1 MTTKEYKIVLA
12 GEFGSGKS
20 TFASR
25 SVSGKDGKAK
35 IGELLPSFLAGS
47 DFW

>member
-12 GEFGSGKS
+12 GEFGSGRT

-25 SVSGKDGKAK
+25 SVSGKEGKAK
-35 IGELLPSFLAGS
+35 IR
-47 DFW
+47 